1 MKMFM
6 IAPIYPKCGTAAV
19 YKSSF
24 IRWGILK
31 DI

>member
-1 MKMFM
+1 MKMVM
-6 IAPIYPKCGTAAV
+6 IAPIYPKCGTIV
-19 YKSSF
+19 VWKSSF